1 MRTKHTSQ
9 KSSQQ
14 SQRGIALV
22 TTLLLL
28 LLLTA
33 MSLTLVLSVSSDM
46 LLTGYYRN
54 YRGAFYAADSG
65 LNVARQSIINS
76 LTGAIPANFDTTKA
90 PLGANPVATGTAA
103 ATAGIGYYASY
114 TPINTANSWPEK
126 VKIINV
132 TVVPSPTQP
141 CAVSGGLKVNGVAP
155 TCANP
160 TQNAASP
167 ITSYNYSF
175 NYTISAVGQSL
186 GSETTSVNDAGT
198 ITLVANTG
206 LGNTTTSFA
215 AFGMFIDQY
224 TLCGGGD
231 LVPGTITGPVWT
243 NGAWNFS
250 NGGTYTFTD
259 KVSQVGAKAGFD
271 NGTSCSGATTVPSG
285 FNVNLKKGIEFSAN
299 NGSALALPTNSY
311 SQEQAVV
318 DGIGAS
324 PATQTSLNGA
334 LKDASGVAYPS
345 SGTPSSGV
353 FLPYSINAS
362 TGAKTFT
369 GGGILVQGDA
379 QVTLKPGNTS
389 TAEVY
394 TIVQGGA
401 TTTITIDPS
410 AGSAGTTTIVTIG
423 APSGNGSQTI
433 NGVPQQFSPNG
444 APMGADTML
453 YVNGNITGLSGPGQ
467 GQAAINNGVAL
478 TVTAAKDIS
487 VTGDLLYAK
496 EPVQTTGTV
505 DTGLDSLIPGNDSGQ
520 VLGIF
525 TAGGNVN
532 LKNSQTSNNNLEIDA
547 SIATISQSGSG
558 GIVNT
563 GNAINTLTIVGGRI
577 QNTIQNI
584 KSTTRNV
591 LFDQRFAGGAFSPP
605 WFPSTVI
612 NNVGNGNTSVVST
625 VQRSQ
630 WINQTEY
637 Q

>member
-1 MRTKHTSQ
+1 MRMNHTIH
-9 KSSQQ
+9 KSSQRK
-14 SQRGIALV
+14 QRGIALV

-65 LNVARQSIINS
+65 LNVARQSLINS
-76 LTGAIPANFDTTKA
+76 LTGAIPVGFDVTKA
-90 PLGANPVATGTAA
+90 PLANQTTTGTAA
-103 ATAGIGYYASY
+103 ATAGVGSY
-114 TPINTANSWPEK
+114 GAFATISTANSWPEK
-126 VKIINV
+126 VQITRV
-132 TVVPSPTQP
+132 TVVPGNPACT
-141 CAVSGGLKVNGVAP
+141 VSGGLTVAGVAP

-175 NYTISAVGQSL
+175 AYTIAAVGQSN
-186 GSETTSVNDAGT
+186 GSETATVNDAGT
-198 ITLVANTG
+198 VFLTANTG
-206 LGNTTTSFA
+206 LGNTTTKFS

-243 NGAWNFS
+243 NGSWNFS

-259 KVSQVGAKAGFD
+259 TVSSVGAKAGFD
-271 NGTSCSGATTVPSG
+271 SGSCTASTTVPSG
-285 FNVNLKKGIEFSAN
+285 FNVNATKGFNFGAN
-299 NGSALALPTNSY
+299 GGTALALPSDSF

-318 DGIGAS
+318 DGIGT
-324 PATQTSLNGA
+324 ATPTKTQMNSV
-334 LKDASGVAYPS
+334 LKDASGTAYPS
-345 SGTPSSGV
+345 GSTPSTGV

-362 TGAKTFT
+362 TGLKTFT

-379 QVTLKPGNTS
+379 AVTLKPGSTS
-389 TAEVY
+389 TAQVY

-401 TTTITIDPS
+401 TTTVTIDNS
-410 AGSAGTTTIVTIG
+410 AGSAGTTTITTVG
-423 APSGNGSQTI
+423 AASGNGTQTI
-433 NGVPQQFSPNG
+433 TGVPEQFSPNG
-444 APMGADTML
+444 VFTGNDTML
-453 YVNGNITGLSGPGQ
+453 YVNGNITALSGPGQ
-467 GQAAINNGVAL
+467 GSPAINNGVAL
-478 TVTAAKDIS
+478 TVTAANNIT
-487 VTGDLLYAK
+487 VTGDILYTK

-505 DTGLDSLIPGNDSGQ
+505 NTGLDSLIPGNDSGQ
-520 VLGIF
+520 VVGIF
-525 TAGGNVN
+525 TANGNVN
-532 LKNSQTSNNNLEIDA
+532 LANKQTGNNNLEIDA
-547 SIATISQSGSG
+547 SIATISQGGSG

-584 KSTTRNV
+584 NASTRNV

-605 WFPSTVI
+605 WFPSTAI

-630 WINQTEY
+630 WLNNTEY

>member
-1 MRTKHTSQ
+1 
-9 KSSQQ
+9 
-14 SQRGIALV
+14 
-22 TTLLLL
+22 
-28 LLLTA
+28 
-33 MSLTLVLSVSSDM
+33 
-46 LLTGYYRN
+46 
-54 YRGAFYAADSG
+54 
-65 LNVARQSIINS
+65 
-76 LTGAIPANFDTTKA
+76 
-90 PLGANPVATGTAA
+90 
-103 ATAGIGYYASY
+103 
-114 TPINTANSWPEK
+114 
-126 VKIINV
+126 
-132 TVVPSPTQP
+132 
-141 CAVSGGLKVNGVAP
+141 
-155 TCANP
+155 
-160 TQNAASP
+160 
-167 ITSYNYSF
+167 
-175 NYTISAVGQSL
+175 
-186 GSETTSVNDAGT
+186 
-198 ITLVANTG
+198 
-206 LGNTTTSFA
+206 
-215 AFGMFIDQY
+215 
-224 TLCGGGD
+224 
-231 LVPGTITGPVWT
+231 
-243 NGAWNFS
+243 
-250 NGGTYTFTD
+250 
-259 KVSQVGAKAGFD
+259 
-271 NGTSCSGATTVPSG
+271 
-285 FNVNLKKGIEFSAN
+285 
-299 NGSALALPTNSY
+299 
-311 SQEQAVV
+311 
-318 DGIGAS
+318 
-324 PATQTSLNGA
+324 
-334 LKDASGVAYPS
+334 
-345 SGTPSSGV
+345 
-353 FLPYSINAS
+353 
-362 TGAKTFT
+362 
-369 GGGILVQGDA
+369 
-379 QVTLKPGNTS
+379 
-389 TAEVY
+389 VY

>member
-1 MRTKHTSQ
+1 MRTNHTIH
-9 KSSQQ
+9 KSSQRK
-14 SQRGIALV
+14 QRGIALV

-65 LNVARQSIINS
+65 LNVARQSVINS
-76 LTGAIPANFDTTKA
+76 LTGSIPVGFDVTKA
-90 PLGANPVATGTAA
+90 PLANQTTTGTAA
-103 ATAGIGYYASY
+103 ATAGTGSY
-114 TPINTANSWPEK
+114 GSFATISTANSWPEK
-126 VKIINV
+126 VQITNI
-132 TVVPSPTQP
+132 TVVPGNPACT
-141 CAVSGGLKVNGVAP
+141 VSGGLTVGGVAP

-175 NYTISAVGQSL
+175 TYKITAVGQSQ
-186 GSETTSVNDAGT
+186 GSETATVNDQGT
-198 ITLVANTG
+198 VFLTANTG
-206 LGNTTTSFA
+206 LGNTTTAFS

-243 NGAWNFS
+243 NGSWNFG

-259 KVSQVGAKAGFD
+259 QVSSVGAKAGFD
-271 NGTSCSGATTVPSG
+271 SGSGCSASTTVPSG
-285 FNVNLKKGIEFSAN
+285 FNVSATKGFNFGAN
-299 NGSALALPTNSY
+299 GGSALALPANSF
-311 SQEQAVV
+311 SQQQAVV
-318 DGIGAS
+318 DGMGVATPS
-324 PATQTSLNGA
+324 ATQMNNV
-334 LKDASGVAYPS
+334 LKDASGTAYPKS
-345 SGTPSSGV
+345 STPSTGV
-353 FLPYSINAS
+353 FLPYSYNAS
-362 TGAKTFT
+362 TGLNTFT

-379 QVTLKPGNTS
+379 AVTLSPGSTS
-389 TAEVY
+389 TAQVY

-401 TTTITIDPS
+401 TTTVTIDNA
-410 AGSAGTTTIVTIG
+410 AGSAGTTTIKTVG
-423 APSGNGSQTI
+423 AASGNGTQTI
-433 NGVPQQFSPNG
+433 NGVPEQFSPNG
-444 APMGADTML
+444 VFTGNDTML
-453 YVNGNITGLSGPGQ
+453 YVNGNITALTGPGQ
-467 GQAAINNGVAL
+467 GSPAINNGVAL
-478 TVTAAKDIS
+478 TVTAANNIT
-487 VTGDLLYAK
+487 VTGDILYTK

-505 DTGLDSLIPGNDSGQ
+505 NTGLDSLIPANNTGQ

-525 TAGGNVN
+525 TANGNVN
-532 LKNSQTSNNNLEIDA
+532 LANKQTGNNNLEIDA
-547 SIATISQSGSG
+547 SIATISQGGSG

-584 KSTTRNV
+584 NSSTRNV

-605 WFPSTVI
+605 WFPSTAI

-630 WINQTEY
+630 WLNNTEY

>member
-1 MRTKHTSQ
+1 MRMNHTIH
-9 KSSQQ
+9 KSSQRK
-14 SQRGIALV
+14 QRGIALV

-65 LNVARQSIINS
+65 LNVARQSVINS
-76 LTGAIPANFDTTKA
+76 LTGSIPAGFDVTKA
-90 PLGANPVATGTAA
+90 PLANQTTTGTAA
-103 ATAGIGYYASY
+103 ATAGTGSY
-114 TPINTANSWPEK
+114 GSFATISTANSWPEK
-126 VKIINV
+126 VQITNI
-132 TVVPSPTQP
+132 TVVPGNPACT
-141 CAVSGGLKVNGVAP
+141 VSGGLTVGGVAP

-175 NYTISAVGQSL
+175 AYKITAVGQSK
-186 GSETTSVNDAGT
+186 GSETATVNDQGT
-198 ITLVANTG
+198 VFLTANTG
-206 LGNTTTSFA
+206 LGNTTTAFS

-224 TLCGGGD
+224 ALCGGGD

-243 NGAWNFS
+243 NGSWNFG

-259 KVSQVGAKAGFD
+259 QVSSVGAKAGFD
-271 NGTSCSGATTVPSG
+271 SGSGCSAATTVPSG
-285 FNVNLKKGIEFSAN
+285 FNVSATKGFNFGAN
-299 NGSALALPTNSY
+299 GGSALALPSNSF
-311 SQEQAVV
+311 SQQQAVV
-318 DGIGAS
+318 DGMGV
-324 PATQTSLNGA
+324 ATPSKTQMNQV
-334 LKDASGVAYPS
+334 LKDASGTAYPS
-345 SGTPSSGV
+345 GTAPSTGV

-362 TGAKTFT
+362 TGLKTFT

-379 QVTLKPGNTS
+379 AVTLKPGSTS

-401 TTTITIDPS
+401 TTTVTIDNA
-410 AGSAGTTTIVTIG
+410 AGSAGTTTITTVG
-423 APSGNGSQTI
+423 APSGNGTQTI
-433 NGVPQQFSPNG
+433 NGVPEQFSPNG
-444 APMGADTML
+444 VFTGNDTML
-453 YVNGNITGLSGPGQ
+453 YVNGNITALTGPGQ
-467 GQAAINNGVAL
+467 GSPAINNGVAL
-478 TVTAAKDIS
+478 TVTAANNIT
-487 VTGDLLYAK
+487 VTGDLLYTK

-505 DTGLDSLIPGNDSGQ
+505 NTGLDSLIPGNDTGQ

-532 LKNSQTSNNNLEIDA
+532 LANKQTGNNNLEIDA
-547 SIATISQSGSG
+547 SIATISQGGSG

-584 KSTTRNV
+584 NSSTRNV
-591 LFDQRFAGGAFSPP
+591 LFDQRFAGGAFAPP
-605 WFPSTVI
+605 WFPSTAI
-612 NNVGNGNTSVVST
+612 NNTGNGNTSVVST

-630 WINQTEY
+630 WLNNTEY